1 LASVQNPIEKALT
14 LALGLFLLL
23 VLYRGG
29 NVAIAISIGGAI
41 AVSIFF
47 LVALSSLRRLTAVSH
62 TTPWGFFVTALAL
75 IVLAG
80 IVGLLPIEAS
90 TFRALPGREYY
101 EPVLSGAQA
110 TVGASVVWHI
120 SLDPELTRTAI
131 LVALGALAI
140 TLAVPHLSRPYLM
153 AILGVYVVLALIQAL
168 IGLMQLGLGSPS
180 FLAFGAAI
188 GGRRAAGTFVNK
200 NHYATFLAMALP
212 LLLMR
217 SVGRFSF
224 FTKREKD
231 TRLRRAW
238 WGFATAFTAAALV
251 SSVSRAGT
259 AAGFSVAVL
268 TVIICATSTRDRN
281 QRVAFVLIGVAA
293 FGIAAL
299 AGIQLMLASLEGSA
313 FEQGVESRHL
323 LNRMSFAGAMTLF
336 PVGSGLGSFAIAFP
350 RFQSEQFVGFVEH
363 AHNDYLQILFELG
376 LTGVF
381 ILIGLAAAWLLQARR
396 LIANRKVFSLANP
409 ATACLLGVLAFGIHA
424 WFDFPAHIP
433 SVAWTASLLLA
444 IACHPALTASKMST
458 RIMNG

>member
-1 LASVQNPIEKALT
+1 LAIFQNPIEKALT

-29 NVAIAISIGGAI
+29 NVALAILFGSAL
-41 AVSIFF
+41 AVSVFF
-47 LVALSSLRRLTAVSH
+47 LVALRALYGGVGVGCTL
-62 TTPWGFFVTALAL
+62 PWSFFVLSLGL
-75 IVLAG
+75 IVAAG
-80 IVGLLPIEAS
+80 FVGLLPIEAS
-90 TFRALPGREYY
+90 TFRSLPGREYY
-101 EPVLSGAQA
+101 EPVLSGAEA
-110 TVGASVVWHI
+110 TVGAPGTWHV
-120 SLDPELTRTAI
+120 SLDTELTRTAL

-140 TLAVPHLSRPYLM
+140 ALAVPQLSRPYLM

-180 FLAFGAAI
+180 FLAFGSAI

-238 WGFATAFTAAALV
+238 WGFATALTAAALV

-281 QRVAFVLIGVAA
+281 QRVAFVLIGAAA
-293 FGIAAL
+293 FGIAAM

-323 LNRMSFAGAMTLF
+323 LNRMSLTGTMTLF
-336 PVGSGLGSFAIAFP
+336 PVGAGLGSFAVAFP
-350 RFQSEQFVGFVEH
+350 RFQSEHFVGFVEH
-363 AHNDYLQILFELG
+363 AHNDYLQVLFELG
-376 LTGVF
+376 LIGAFV
-381 ILIGLAAAWLLQARR
+381 LAGLAAAWLLQARR
-396 LIANRKVFSLANP
+396 LIASRKTLSLANP
-409 ATACLLGVLAFGIHA
+409 ATACLLGVLAFGVHA
-424 WFDFPAHIP
+424 
-433 SVAWTASLLLA
+433 
-444 IACHPALTASKMST
+444 
-458 RIMNG
+458 

>member
-1 LASVQNPIEKALT
+1 MALLQNPVEKALT

-29 NVAIAISIGGAI
+29 NVAVVIALGGAI
-41 AVSIFF
+41 AVAVFVLSGISALRGGSHVVYTIPWRF
-47 LVALSSLRRLTAVSH
+47 LVVA
-62 TTPWGFFVTALAL
+62 
-75 IVLAG
+75 LAG
-80 IVGLLPIEAS
+80 IVVGGLIGLIPIEAA
-90 TFRALPGREYY
+90 TFLSFSGRDYY
-101 EPVLSGAQA
+101 EPVLSNVDA
-110 TVGASVVWHI
+110 TIGRASQWYV
-120 SLDPELTRTAI
+120 SLDTELTRTAL

-140 TLAVPHLSRPYLM
+140 ALAVPHLSRPYLM
-153 AILGVYVVLALIQAL
+153 AILGIYVTLALIQAL

-180 FLAFGAAI
+180 FLAFGTAV
-188 GGRRAAGTFVNK
+188 GVRRAAGTFVNK

-231 TRLRRAW
+231 TRLRRSW

-259 AAGFSVAVL
+259 AAGFFVAVL

-281 QRVAFVLIGVAA
+281 QRIAFVLIGVAA
-293 FGIAAL
+293 LGIAAL
-299 AGIQLMLASLEGSA
+299 AGIQLMLASLAGTG

-323 LNRMSFAGAMTLF
+323 LNRMSFAGVTTFF
-336 PVGSGLGSFAIAFP
+336 PLGSGLGSFAVAFP

-376 LTGVF
+376 LIGVF
-381 ILIGLAAAWLLQARR
+381 VLIGLAAAWLMRAGM
-396 LIANRKVFSLANP
+396 LIASRKTLSLANP
-409 ATACLLGVLAFGIHA
+409 ATACMLGALAFGIHA

-433 SVAWTASLLLA
+433 SVAWTATLLFA

-458 RIMNG
+458 RLAPG